1 MLDKFP
7 VLESIRPTLSKV
19 LDLLGGKL
27 KLEKGDVR
35 SQGVISGT
43 LSAVEGGF
51 RIFFR
56 DPLLTAHYL
65 LLNGDIPEVFIR
77 NGRVEIPIEGIFPDQ
92 QKPLAPEVQALLAKF
107 TLPLVETFGNLGAFQ
122 LPPSLDFAV
131 RPMGSTAR
139 LEFTGKPPVV
149 VLNTVD
155 PVQLFIRAVTISE
168 TRLKV
173 ETSIGTFP
181 FQVKS

>member
-1 MLDKFP
+1 MFDRFPILENLRP
-7 VLESIRPTLSKV
+7 VLAQGLT
-19 LDLLGGKL
+19 LLGGKL
-27 KLEKGDVR
+27 QLAQGDVR

-65 LLNGDIPEVFIR
+65 LLHGDIPEIFIR
-77 NGRVEIPIEGIFPDQ
+77 NGHVEIPIEGIFPDQ
-92 QKPLAPEVQALLAKF
+92 QKPLAPEVQAFLAKL

-122 LPPSLDFAV
+122 TPPSLDFAV
-131 RPMGSTAR
+131 RPMGSTLR
-139 LEFTGKPPVV
+139 LEFTGKSPVV

-155 PVQLFIRAVTISE
+155 PIQVFVRAITLSE
-168 TRLKV
+168 TRAKI

-181 FQVKS
+181 LQVRS

>member
-1 MLDKFP
+1 MFDKFP
-7 VLESIRPTLSKV
+7 VFKDVRPTLAQG
-19 LDLLGGKL
+19 LDLLGGRL
-27 KLEKGDVR
+27 KLEQGEVR
-35 SQGVISGT
+35 SQGVLSGT

-65 LLNGDIPEVFIR
+65 LLHGDIPEVFIR
-77 NGRVEIPIEGIFPDQ
+77 NGRVEIPITGIFPDQ
-92 QKPLAPEVQALLAKF
+92 QKPLAPEVQAFLAKF

-131 RPMGSTAR
+131 RPAGSTLR

-149 VLNTVD
+149 VLNTVE
-155 PVQLFIRAVTISE
+155 PVQFCIRAITVSE
-168 TRLKV
+168 TRLKI
-173 ETSIGTFP
+173 ETNIGTFP
-181 FQVKS
+181 FQVES